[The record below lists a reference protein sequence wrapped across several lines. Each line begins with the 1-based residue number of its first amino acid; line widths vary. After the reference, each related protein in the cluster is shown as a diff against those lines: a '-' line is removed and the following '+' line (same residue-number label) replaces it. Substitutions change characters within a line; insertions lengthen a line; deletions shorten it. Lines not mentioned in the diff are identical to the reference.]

1 MEKTGARADIAGTE
15 SQPPPVPPNL
25 RGRGPLPPYVPIP
38 EAFRDDPII
47 SQQWLDHKN
56 AVMQTLRERETEPAR
71 PIPTPEPQPV
81 SVSPPTPRPPTPK
94 PARQPRLVPMY
105 WATPPTTTREV
116 TRSTPPPT
124 PREVARPDLLIGSFF
139 AQPQDDESVSS
150 MSSAEWQNLLN
161 LERWLDAREAEQAGQ
176 AEQGE
181 ESPAVYAP
189 DTPPSP

>member
-38 EAFRDDPII
+38 EAFRDDPIT
-47 SQQWLDHKN
+47 SQQWLDHRN
-56 AVMQTLRERETEPAR
+56 AVMQTIRERESLIRETEP
-71 PIPTPEPQPV
+71 
-81 SVSPPTPRPPTPK
+81 PRPPTPK
-94 PARQPRLVPMY
+94 PARQPKLEPLY
-105 WATPPTTTREV
+105 WATPPTTSREV

-139 AQPQDDESVSS
+139 AQPQDEESVSS
-150 MSSAEWQNLLN
+150 MSTDEWENLLH